1 MKTWNT
7 KRGNEWV
14 GRDILGQERSGKD
27 NELSKNPKDTV
38 RSQPGSVW
46 RRDLGTPSAKTERHV
61 QCDQTRQRKD
71 RRKLRKQ
78 DGLKKNCHTGTCV
91 THIAPSLLPSL
102 TEDST
107 GTPRPLIKTKA
118 PFSFLI
124 H

>member
-1 MKTWNT
+1 MGWEGHIGAGKIW
-7 KRGNEWV
+7 KRQRAEY
-14 GRDILGQERSGKD
+14 K
-27 NELSKNPKDTV
+27 PKGHGEV
-38 RSQPGSVW
+38 RSQPGRVW

-78 DGLKKNCHTGTCV
+78 DQLKRNCHTGPCV

-102 TEDST
+102 IEDST
-107 GTPRPLIKTKA
+107 ETPRPLMKTKS
-118 PFSFLI
+118 PFSFII